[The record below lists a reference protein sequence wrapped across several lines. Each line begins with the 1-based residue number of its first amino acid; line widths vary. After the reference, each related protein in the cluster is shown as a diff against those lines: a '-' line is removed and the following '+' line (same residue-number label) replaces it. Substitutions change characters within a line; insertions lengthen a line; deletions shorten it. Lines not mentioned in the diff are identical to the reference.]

1 MNQIKGLVIKKK
13 QEVKKATRQSRL
25 DTNNNNNKQ
34 QPWLLKTNQATHTR
48 AQNAHNTSKPK
59 KKQNCQPV
67 MCNQYEHS

>member
-25 DTNNNNNKQ
+25 DTNNNNK

-48 AQNAHNTSKPK
+48 AQASNRTQHIKTK
-59 KKQNCQPV
+59 KNRTA
-67 MCNQYEHS
+67 NR